1 MNPAPSTVVRVSI
14 ALVVSLFLSLTTVAA
29 TSDVASA
36 VSPPTVTLVLDPA
49 LIAESG
55 IGSVSTATATNVATV
70 TATLSGASSAATTV
84 TVSAAAVSPAVPG
97 DFRLSSNK
105 VLTIAPGATTSTGLV
120 TITAVDN
127 AVDAPDRRITV
138 SGAASGGN
146 GVADPSD
153 ATLTI
158 ADDEWA
164 PMVTLAL
171 SPSSIAE
178 SGSGNVATV
187 TATLSGLSS
196 VATTVTVSA
205 AAVSPAVSGDF
216 TLSSNKVLTIAAGA
230 TTSTGV
236 VTITAVDN
244 AVDAPAKTVTVSA
257 TASGGKGLMG
267 PFDATLT
274 IADDEGAPT
283 VTLALDPSSIAE
295 SGRGNV
301 ATVTARLSV
310 ASSAATTVTVSAA
323 AVRPAVSGD
332 FRLSSNKVLTI
343 AAGATTSTGLV
354 TITAVDNDV
363 DGPHRRVTVS
373 GAASG
378 GNGVAD
384 PSDATLTI
392 ADDEG
397 TSWVM
402 LVFDPPS
409 ISESGSG
416 NIATVTARLN
426 IASSAV
432 TTVTVNPAV
441 SGDFTLSSNKML
453 TIAAG
458 ATTSTGVVTI
468 TAVDNDV
475 GAPDKKVPVS
485 AAVANQYGTGNPGVW
500 ATLIITDDDAKPTVT
515 LALGPSSIAESGR
528 GNVATVTARLS
539 VASSA
544 ATTVTV
550 SAAAVRP
557 AVSGDF
563 RLSSNK
569 VLRIASGATTST
581 GLVTITAVDNAV
593 DAPDKR
599 VTVSGAANGGNGVA
613 DPSDAT
619 LTLTDD
625 DTAGVTVTETGV
637 GTSTTEA
644 AGAGR
649 TDSFTVVLTSEPTA
663 DVRIAVS
670 SSDTGEGTVSP
681 ASLTFTSKNWRTPQT
696 VTVTGV
702 DDNVDDG
709 DQAYTVVL
717 AAAASRDAHYNGHD
731 PDDVS
736 ATNADDESL
745 PVVTLVLDPFSIAE
759 SGSGN
764 VATVTARLSGLSS
777 AATTVTVSAAAVSPA
792 VSGDFRLSS
801 NPVLTIAAGATTSTG
816 VVTITAVDNAVD
828 APNKKVTVSGAAS
841 GGNGVA
847 DPSALT
853 LTIADDEGAPVVT
866 LVLDP
871 SSIAESGSGNVATV
885 TARLSGL
892 SSAATTVTVS
902 AAAVSPAVSGD
913 FRLSSNPVL
922 TIAAGATTS
931 TGVVTITAVDNAVD
945 APNKTVTV
953 SGAASGGNGAADPS
967 ALTLTITDDESLPV
981 VTLVLDP
988 SSIAESG
995 SGNVATVTAR
1005 LSGLSS
1011 AATTVTVSAAAVSP
1025 AVSGDFRLSSNPVLT
1040 IAAGATT
1047 STGVVTITAVDNA
1060 VDAPDKTVTVSGAAS
1075 GGNGVA
1081 DPSALTLTI
1090 TDDEGAP
1097 VVTLVLDP
1105 SSIAESG
1112 SGNVATVTARLSG
1125 LSSAA
1130 TTVTVSAAAVSPAVS
1145 GDFDLSSNKMLT
1157 IAAGATTSTGVVTI
1171 TAVDNAVDAPDKKV
1185 TVSGAASGGNGVAD
1199 PSALTLTIAD
1209 DEGAPVVTLVLD
1221 PSSIAESG
1229 SGNVATVTARLSGL
1243 SSAATTVTVSAAAVS
1258 PAVSGDFDLSS
1269 NKMLTIAAGA
1279 TTSTG
1284 VVTITAVDNAVDAPD
1299 KKVTVSGAASGGNGV
1314 ADPSAL
1320 TLTIADDEGAPV
1332 VTLVLDPSSIA
1343 ESGSGNVAT
1352 VTARLSGLSSAATT
1366 VTVSAA
1372 AVSPA
1377 VSGDFDLS
1385 SNKMLTIAAG
1395 ATTSTGVVTIT
1406 AVDNAVDAPDKKVT
1420 VSGAASG
1427 GNGVADPSALTLT
1440 IADDEGAPVVTLVL
1454 DPSSIAESGSG
1465 NVATVTARLSGLSS
1479 AATTVTV
1486 SAAAVSPAVSGD
1498 FRLSSNPVLTIAAGA
1513 TTSTG
1518 VVTIT
1523 AVDNAVDA
1531 PDKTVTVSGAASG
1544 GNGVADPSALTLTIT
1559 DDEGAPVV
1567 TLVLDPSSIAESG
1580 SGNVATVT
1588 ARLSGLSSAATTVTV
1603 SAAAVSPAV
1612 SGDFRLSSNKMLT
1625 IAAGATTSTGVVTIT
1640 AVDNAVDAPDKK
1652 VTVSGAASGGN
1663 GVADPS
1669 ALTLTIADDEGAP
1682 VVTLV
1687 LDPSSIAESGSGN
1700 VATVTARLSGL
1711 SSAAT
1716 EVTVSAVAVSP
1727 AVPGDFDL
1735 SSNKM
1740 LTIAAGATTS
1750 TGVVTITA
1758 VDNAV
1763 DAPDKKVTVSGAASG
1778 GNGVADPSALTL
1790 TIADDEGAPV
1800 VTLVLDPSSITESG
1814 SGNIATVTATL
1825 SGLSSAATEVTVS
1838 AVAVSPA
1845 VPGDFDLSSNKML
1858 TIAAGA
1864 TTSTGVVTITA
1875 VDNAVDA
1882 PDKTVTVSGAASGG
1896 NGAADPSALTLT
1908 IADDEGAPVVTL
1920 VLDPSSITESGSGN
1934 IATVTARLSG
1944 LSSAA
1949 TEVTVSAV
1957 AVSPAVPGDFDLSS
1971 NKMLTIAAGATTS
1984 TGVVTITAVDNAVDA
1999 PDKKVTVSG
2008 AASGGNGVADPSA
2021 LTLTIA
2027 DDEGA
2032 PVVTLVLDPSSI
2044 AESGSGNVATVT
2056 ARLSGLSSAATTVTV
2071 SAAAVSPAVSGDFRL
2086 SSNPVLTIAAG
2097 ATTSTGVVTIT
2108 AVDNA
2113 VDAPDK
2119 TVTVSGAASGG
2130 NGVADPSALTLTIT
2144 DDEGAPV
2151 VTLVLDP
2158 SSIAESGSGNV
2169 ATVTARLSGLSS
2181 AATTVTVSAAAVS
2194 PAVSGDFRLSS
2205 NKMLTIAAGATTST
2219 GVVTITAVDN
2229 AVDAPDKKVTVSGAA
2244 SGGNGVADPSALTL
2258 TIADDEGAPVV
2269 TLVLDPSSIAES
2281 GSGNVATVTARL
2293 SGLSS
2298 AATTVT
2304 VSAAAVSPAVSGDF
2318 RLSSNPVLT
2327 IAAGATTSTGV
2338 VTITAVDNAVD
2349 APDKTVTVS
2358 GAASGGN
2365 GVADPSAL
2373 TLTITDDE
2381 GAPVV
2386 TLVLDPSSIA
2396 ESGSGNVATVTARL
2410 SGLSSAATTVTV
2422 SAAAVS
2428 PAVSGDFRLS
2438 SNKMLTIAA
2447 GATTSTGVVTITAVD
2462 NAVDAPDKKVT
2473 VSGAASGG
2481 NGVADPSALTLTI
2494 ADDEGAPVVTLVL
2507 DPSSIAESGSGN
2519 VATVTARLSGLSSAA
2534 TTVTVSA
2541 AAVSPAVSGDFRL
2554 SSNPVLTIAAG
2565 ATTSTGVVTITAVDN
2580 AVDAPDKTVTVSG
2593 AASGGNGVADPSALT
2608 LTITDDEGA
2617 PVVTLVL
2624 DPSSIAESGSGNVA
2638 TVTARLSGLSS
2649 AATTVTVSAAAVSPA
2664 VSGDFRLSSNP
2675 VLTIAAG
2682 ATTSTGVVT
2691 ITAVDNAVDA
2701 PNKKVTVSGAASGGN
2716 GVADPSALTLTITD
2730 DDSAGVTVSPTAV
2743 TVEENGGTDSFTVVL
2758 TSEPTANVTIAVSSS
2773 DTDAATV
2780 SPMSLTFT
2788 SSNWS
2793 SPRAVTVTGV
2803 NDPLGNA
2810 DRSATITHVVSDSGG
2825 YGGVKAANMAVT
2837 VMHVNEPP
2845 VAHAGEDW
2853 TVAQNA
2859 TIMLDGGESS
2869 DPEGGELNY
2878 SWRLVSGGATPK
2890 VVLRDADTASPTFV
2904 APGGLTEDAILTFG
2918 LTVTDELGLSSPEGR
2933 VAMTV
2938 SAAVS
2943 VVDGK
2948 VAFAPPAPGRFVVHL
2963 RTALDAAVLP
2973 EASEAPAGMEFA
2985 LPLDP
2990 IGEGGI
2996 ARVSFDLAPADP
3008 PPPPGRRSGSAAV
3021 VDIALNDGRLTS
3033 LPGGGGATLCVPAN
3047 APERE
3052 EMAVYRYEAGAP
3064 DGSRWLPL
3072 PTPRAETRAD
3082 IAVVCAETRT
3092 LGLFALFYPIVSDAD
3107 RARIAEHWLARFGR
3121 TVASQAVDMI
3131 GARLD
3136 GSLPP
3141 TGRSRMTVG
3150 GQTVEFGVP
3159 VSASGATIDA
3169 DGGGADRDA
3178 FVFPSAGIDGD
3189 PVFHRREETRSLSTR
3204 EFLLGSAFQL
3214 STAADDMAAGPDG
3227 VWTLWGRTAASGF
3240 ESVPKGAL
3248 SLKGDVVSGWIG
3260 LDHAGERSMA
3270 GLAVSYVDGRGDFD
3284 LGIEDGRGE
3293 VASSLTSLYPYLR
3306 WSPREDL
3313 ELWGLLGLGRG
3324 DLRIEDARGR
3334 VETAIGMRMA
3344 AAGAQAGVASAHGVD
3359 LSLKA
3364 DALAVRMDSE
3374 GVVGLPAVDAEAQ
3387 RVRLMLEG
3395 RSDWA
3400 LSDDEWLRPSLE
3412 LGARLDAGDAETGPG
3427 LELGGGLA
3435 YENTRLGLSVE
3446 ARGRW
3451 LAKHREEGFE
3461 EWGASLDARLDPGA
3475 PGLGPSFSLM
3485 PVWGRASS
3493 GIDALWEDEAN
3504 SSPGGVGTKDA
3515 ASTTPDRLDVEIGY
3529 GLRALGGY
3537 GAVTPYGELGLED
3550 GRVRRVQEG
3559 LRLKALDLADGLG
3572 LEFYAEQVLRNGAGL
3587 EHRVGLAG
3595 SLRF

>member
-1 MNPAPSTVVRVSI
+1 MEYARAFSIVLGPTGSMPDQVIRLREYFGLRRLAPLVAFLCLIWALPQPAAAQQVWETTEAGRTTSFETVLMGKPNADV
-14 ALVVSLFLSLTTVAA
+14 TVAVSSSDTSEGTVSPA
-29 TSDVASA
+29 FLFFTPANWDTRQIVTVTGVDDDMDDGDQSYTIWLAPAASDDGHDPMISASVANVPMINRDDDEPPDGIVLSVNPSAITEGAGETEVTVTARVTGSTTYGSDVTVTVSVTGSGTPDAVDFGA
-36 VSPPTVTLVLDPA
+36 VSDFDIDIPAGAGSAMGTFKLTPTADAIDETDETVTVSGVANNKAKVTPDTLTLTDDDATPTVTLVLSSSS
-49 LIAESG
+49 ITESG
-55 IGSVSTATATNVATV
+55 
-70 TATLSGASSAATTV
+70 
-84 TVSAAAVSPAVPG
+84 
-97 DFRLSSNK
+97 D
-105 VLTIAPGATTSTGLV
+105 
-120 TITAVDN
+120 
-127 AVDAPDRRITV
+127 
-138 SGAASGGN
+138 
-146 GVADPSD
+146 
-153 ATLTI
+153 
-158 ADDEWA
+158 
-164 PMVTLAL
+164 
-171 SPSSIAE
+171 
-178 SGSGNVATV
+178 GNVATV

-196 VATTVTVSA
+196 
-205 AAVSPAVSGDF
+205 
-216 TLSSNKVLTIAAGA
+216 
-230 TTSTGV
+230 
-236 VTITAVDN
+236 
-244 AVDAPAKTVTVSA
+244 
-257 TASGGKGLMG
+257 
-267 PFDATLT
+267 
-274 IADDEGAPT
+274 
-283 VTLALDPSSIAE
+283 
-295 SGRGNV
+295 
-301 ATVTARLSV
+301 
-310 ASSAATTVTVSAA
+310 AATTVTVSA
-323 AVRPAVSGD
+323 VAVS
-332 FRLSSNKVLTI
+332 
-343 AAGATTSTGLV
+343 
-354 TITAVDNDV
+354 
-363 DGPHRRVTVS
+363 
-373 GAASG
+373 
-378 GNGVAD
+378 
-384 PSDATLTI
+384 
-392 ADDEG
+392 
-397 TSWVM
+397 
-402 LVFDPPS
+402 
-409 ISESGSG
+409 
-416 NIATVTARLN
+416 
-426 IASSAV
+426 
-432 TTVTVNPAV
+432 
-441 SGDFTLSSNKML
+441 
-453 TIAAG
+453 
-458 ATTSTGVVTI
+458 
-468 TAVDNDV
+468 
-475 GAPDKKVPVS
+475 
-485 AAVANQYGTGNPGVW
+485 
-500 ATLIITDDDAKPTVT
+500 
-515 LALGPSSIAESGR
+515 
-528 GNVATVTARLS
+528 
-539 VASSA
+539 
-544 ATTVTV
+544 
-550 SAAAVRP
+550 P

-569 VLRIASGATTST
+569 VLRIA
-581 GLVTITAVDNAV
+581 
-593 DAPDKR
+593 
-599 VTVSGAANGGNGVA
+599 
-613 DPSDAT
+613 
-619 LTLTDD
+619 
-625 DTAGVTVTETGV
+625 
-637 GTSTTEA
+637 
-644 AGAGR
+644 
-649 TDSFTVVLTSEPTA
+649 
-663 DVRIAVS
+663 
-670 SSDTGEGTVSP
+670 
-681 ASLTFTSKNWRTPQT
+681 
-696 VTVTGV
+696 
-702 DDNVDDG
+702 
-709 DQAYTVVL
+709 
-717 AAAASRDAHYNGHD
+717 
-731 PDDVS
+731 
-736 ATNADDESL
+736 
-745 PVVTLVLDPFSIAE
+745 
-759 SGSGN
+759 
-764 VATVTARLSGLSS
+764 
-777 AATTVTVSAAAVSPA
+777 
-792 VSGDFRLSS
+792 
-801 NPVLTIAAGATTSTG
+801 AGATTSTG
-816 VVTITAVDNAVD
+816 VVTITAEDNAVD
-828 APNKKVTVSGAAS
+828 APDKTVTVSGAAS

-866 LVLDP
+866 LALDP

-913 FRLSSNPVL
+913 FDLSSNPVL
-922 TIAAGATTS
+922 TIAAGATES

-945 APNKTVTV
+945 APDKTVTV
-953 SGAASGGNGAADPS
+953 SGAASGGNGVADPA
-967 ALTLTITDDESLPV
+967 ALTLTITDDEGAPV
-981 VTLVLDP
+981 VTLALSA

-995 SGNVATVTAR
+995 SGNVATVTAT

-1145 GDFDLSSNKMLT
+1145 GDFDLSSNPVLT

-1171 TAVDNAVDAPDKKV
+1171 TAEDNAVDAPDKKV

-1258 PAVSGDFDLSS
+1258 PAVSGDF
-1269 NKMLTIAAGA
+1269 K
-1279 TTSTG
+1279 
-1284 VVTITAVDNAVDAPD
+1284 
-1299 KKVTVSGAASGGNGV
+1299 
-1314 ADPSAL
+1314 
-1320 TLTIADDEGAPV
+1320 
-1332 VTLVLDPSSIA
+1332 
-1343 ESGSGNVAT
+1343 
-1352 VTARLSGLSSAATT
+1352 
-1366 VTVSAA
+1366 
-1372 AVSPA
+1372 
-1377 VSGDFDLS
+1377 
-1385 SNKMLTIAAG
+1385 
-1395 ATTSTGVVTIT
+1395 
-1406 AVDNAVDAPDKKVT
+1406 
-1420 VSGAASG
+1420 
-1427 GNGVADPSALTLT
+1427 
-1440 IADDEGAPVVTLVL
+1440 
-1454 DPSSIAESGSG
+1454 
-1465 NVATVTARLSGLSS
+1465 
-1479 AATTVTV
+1479 
-1486 SAAAVSPAVSGD
+1486 
-1498 FRLSSNPVLTIAAGA
+1498 LSSNPVLTIAAGA

-1531 PDKTVTVSGAASG
+1531 PNKTVTVSGAASG

-1612 SGDFRLSSNKMLT
+1612 SGDF
-1625 IAAGATTSTGVVTIT
+1625 
-1640 AVDNAVDAPDKK
+1640 D
-1652 VTVSGAASGGN
+1652 
-1663 GVADPS
+1663 
-1669 ALTLTIADDEGAP
+1669 
-1682 VVTLV
+1682 
-1687 LDPSSIAESGSGN
+1687 
-1700 VATVTARLSGL
+1700 
-1711 SSAAT
+1711 
-1716 EVTVSAVAVSP
+1716 
-1727 AVPGDFDL
+1727 
-1735 SSNKM
+1735 
-1740 LTIAAGATTS
+1740 
-1750 TGVVTITA
+1750 
-1758 VDNAV
+1758 
-1763 DAPDKKVTVSGAASG
+1763 
-1778 GNGVADPSALTL
+1778 
-1790 TIADDEGAPV
+1790 
-1800 VTLVLDPSSITESG
+1800 
-1814 SGNIATVTATL
+1814 
-1825 SGLSSAATEVTVS
+1825 
-1838 AVAVSPA
+1838 
-1845 VPGDFDLSSNKML
+1845 
-1858 TIAAGA
+1858 
-1864 TTSTGVVTITA
+1864 
-1875 VDNAVDA
+1875 
-1882 PDKTVTVSGAASGG
+1882 
-1896 NGAADPSALTLT
+1896 
-1908 IADDEGAPVVTL
+1908 
-1920 VLDPSSITESGSGN
+1920 
-1934 IATVTARLSG
+1934 
-1944 LSSAA
+1944 
-1949 TEVTVSAV
+1949 
-1957 AVSPAVPGDFDLSS
+1957 
-1971 NKMLTIAAGATTS
+1971 
-1984 TGVVTITAVDNAVDA
+1984 
-1999 PDKKVTVSG
+1999 
-2008 AASGGNGVADPSA
+2008 
-2021 LTLTIA
+2021 
-2027 DDEGA
+2027 
-2032 PVVTLVLDPSSI
+2032 
-2044 AESGSGNVATVT
+2044 
-2056 ARLSGLSSAATTVTV
+2056 
-2071 SAAAVSPAVSGDFRL
+2071 
-2086 SSNPVLTIAAG
+2086 
-2097 ATTSTGVVTIT
+2097 
-2108 AVDNA
+2108 
-2113 VDAPDK
+2113 
-2119 TVTVSGAASGG
+2119 
-2130 NGVADPSALTLTIT
+2130 
-2144 DDEGAPV
+2144 
-2151 VTLVLDP
+2151 
-2158 SSIAESGSGNV
+2158 
-2169 ATVTARLSGLSS
+2169 
-2181 AATTVTVSAAAVS
+2181 
-2194 PAVSGDFRLSS
+2194 
-2205 NKMLTIAAGATTST
+2205 
-2219 GVVTITAVDN
+2219 
-2229 AVDAPDKKVTVSGAA
+2229 
-2244 SGGNGVADPSALTL
+2244 
-2258 TIADDEGAPVV
+2258 
-2269 TLVLDPSSIAES
+2269 
-2281 GSGNVATVTARL
+2281 
-2293 SGLSS
+2293 
-2298 AATTVT
+2298 
-2304 VSAAAVSPAVSGDF
+2304 
-2318 RLSSNPVLT
+2318 
-2327 IAAGATTSTGV
+2327 
-2338 VTITAVDNAVD
+2338 
-2349 APDKTVTVS
+2349 
-2358 GAASGGN
+2358 
-2365 GVADPSAL
+2365 
-2373 TLTITDDE
+2373 
-2381 GAPVV
+2381 
-2386 TLVLDPSSIA
+2386 
-2396 ESGSGNVATVTARL
+2396 
-2410 SGLSSAATTVTV
+2410 
-2422 SAAAVS
+2422 
-2428 PAVSGDFRLS
+2428 LS

-2904 APGGLTEDAILTFG
+2904 APGGLTEDVILTFG
-2918 LTVTDELGLSSPEGR
+2918 LTVTDELGLISPEGS

-2990 IGEGGI
+2990 IGEDGI
-2996 ARVSFDLAPADP
+2996 ARVSFDIAPADP

-3033 LPGGGGATLCVPAN
+3033 LPGGGGGGGATLCVPAN
-3047 APERE
+3047 EPERE

-3072 PTPRAETRAD
+3072 PTSRAETRAG

-3107 RARIAEHWLARFGR
+3107 RACIAEHWLARFGR

-3178 FVFPSAGIDGD
+3178 FVFPSAGIDDD
-3189 PVFHRREETRSLSTR
+3189 PVFHRRAETRSLSTR

-3240 ESVPKGAL
+3240 ESVPKCAL
-3248 SLKGDVVSGWIG
+3248 SLKGDMVSGWIG

-3284 LGIEDGRGE
+3284 LGIGDGRGE
-3293 VASSLTSLYPYLR
+3293 VASSLTGLYPYLR

-3324 DLRIEDARGR
+3324 DLWIEDARGR

-3387 RVRLMLEG
+3387 RVRLLLEG

-3400 LSDDEWLRPSLE
+3400 LSDDEWLRPSLD

-3451 LAKHREEGFE
+3451 LAKHREKGFE
-3461 EWGASLDARLDPGA
+3461 EWGASLEARLDPGA
-3475 PGLGPSFSLM
+3475 SGLGPSFSLM

-3493 GIDALWEDEAN
+3493 GIDALWEDEAS
-3504 SSPGGVGTKDA
+3504 SSPGGVGTKEA
-3515 ASTTPDRLDVEIGY
+3515 ASTTPDRLEVEIGY

-3537 GAVTPYGELGLED
+3537 GAMTPYGELGLED
-3550 GRVRRVQEG
+3550 GQVRRVQEG
-3559 LRLKALDLADGLG
+3559 LRLKAPNLADGLG
-3572 LEFYAEQVLRNGAGL
+3572 LEFYAEQVLRKGAGL
-3587 EHRVGLAG
+3587 EHRVGING